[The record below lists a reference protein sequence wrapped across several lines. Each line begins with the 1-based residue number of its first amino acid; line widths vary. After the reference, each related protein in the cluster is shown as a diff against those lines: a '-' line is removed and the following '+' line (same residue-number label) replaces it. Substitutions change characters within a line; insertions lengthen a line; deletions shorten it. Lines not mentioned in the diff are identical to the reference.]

1 MNSRKKFGPE
11 KIRQNKSLIVCIV
24 IANILSM
31 YSLCVN
37 IMIIT
42 FKPLL

>member
-1 MNSRKKFGPE
+1 MNTRKKFCPE
-11 KIRQNKSLIVCIV
+11 KIRQIKSLIVYIM

-31 YSLCVN
+31 YSLCAN